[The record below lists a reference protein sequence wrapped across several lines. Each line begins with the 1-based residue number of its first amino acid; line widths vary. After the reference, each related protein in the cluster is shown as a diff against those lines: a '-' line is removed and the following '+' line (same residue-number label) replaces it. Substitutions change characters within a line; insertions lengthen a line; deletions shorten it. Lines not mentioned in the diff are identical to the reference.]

1 MDFFAVALIFLLVL
15 SILGM
20 ASYVIYRALTGGLS
34 H

>member
-15 SILGM
+15 SILAM
-20 ASYVIYRALTGGLS
+20 ASYVLYRAITGSLT